1 MGTFIRDVFGLM
13 TLNAKEIDY
22 YRKYSV
28 AISSLIILVIGIAFH
43 LTKPIPATSAIAGF
57 TFSIAFNFLIFI
69 IAVLFLRLWLKIKAV
84 SVSFSTL
91 YSLTTLASVIDTLM
105 PAMDGLSIW
114 LELPMLSLLSAAVF
128 IYSLVIMVSALSKG
142 ANISIGFALSGL
154 LLGTVLLLILS
165 MVIMTLGVAAGILLP
180 PDNFA
185 VGMGGL

>member
-1 MGTFIRDVFGLM
+1 
-13 TLNAKEIDY
+13 
-22 YRKYSV
+22 
-28 AISSLIILVIGIAFH
+28 
-43 LTKPIPATSAIAGF
+43 
-57 TFSIAFNFLIFI
+57 
-69 IAVLFLRLWLKIKAV
+69 
-84 SVSFSTL
+84 
-91 YSLTTLASVIDTLM
+91 M
-105 PAMDGLSIW
+105 PAIDGLSIW

-185 VGMGGL
+185 VGGL

>member
-1 MGTFIRDVFGLM
+1 
-13 TLNAKEIDY
+13 
-22 YRKYSV
+22 
-28 AISSLIILVIGIAFH
+28 
-43 LTKPIPATSAIAGF
+43 
-57 TFSIAFNFLIFI
+57 
-69 IAVLFLRLWLKIKAV
+69 
-84 SVSFSTL
+84 
-91 YSLTTLASVIDTLM
+91 
-105 PAMDGLSIW
+105 
-114 LELPMLSLLSAAVF
+114 MLSLLSAAVF

>member
-13 TLNAKEIDY
+13 ALNAKEIDY
-22 YRKYSV
+22 YGKYSV

-43 LTKPIPATSAIAGF
+43 LTKPTPATSAIAGF
-57 TFSIAFNFLIFI
+57 TFSIAFNFLICI

-84 SVSFSTL
+84 SVSFSSL
-91 YSLTTLASVIDTLM
+91 YSLTVLASVVDILM
-105 PAMDGLSIW
+105 PAIDGLSIW
-114 LELPMLSLLSAAVF
+114 LELPMLSVLGAVVF

-154 LLGTVLLLILS
+154 LLGTVLLLVLS
-165 MVIMTLGVAAGILLP
+165 GGIMILGVAAGILLP

-185 VGMGGL
+185 VGVVGP